1 MNYWFEVSFNIFGS
15 FYLTGLTVN
24 QMHQLF
30 SILEKERN
38 PAAIYEKWIKN
49 VPQLIPSIQSYTS
62 INLDDPNQRDNH
74 LFPLLKFNIYA
85 IDFWLDKM
93 VYPHESKIFE
103 QKLMCTTWDLCSEHM
118 QRVTG
123 FSGTNDTEHIL
134 PLPIAQNDLAELEN
148 TNENMRQVL
157 LRRENQSYDSLPA
170 NVSGTQILDWL
181 KNRKIPVLLDSGA
194 LMLELVNKEVAVEWL
209 KLMPEYE
216 AAVYFDAQDVL
227 QTIDRNGVI
236 NEFDSSIYRE
246 NLNRCLVYLD
256 DVHTR
261 GTDLKFPKN
270 WKACVT
276 LCGYITRDKTVQ
288 SCMRMRQ
295 LGHHHSIC
303 FLASHEANIR
313 IRKICGLSAEQ
324 QIINEHVI
332 EFIGANSK
340 QFETTNMVHWTV
352 ASLNYA
358 KKLVAHKLYENSTE
372 ETDLQKLY
380 RICVDEE
387 FTKLKETY
395 GDKRQALLTDIASS
409 KYDKL
414 IAQHKTSKEIRKFL
428 NDFKWSI
435 FDKLDAQAPN
445 VKQFSNALDEE
456 QEKELEQEVEEQRSV
471 ERVPRVK
478 PATPEIDK
486 RLESVVANGVTDHST
501 IEEMVKSNALYS
513 FGASLLQTKLFQ
525 PYKQNV
531 DAWAN
536 HLFVTRDFVRVLAD
550 ESLKSCDDFLRPVWW
565 IASIQS
571 SDNYYNKNI
580 LLLLSTYECEH
591 LLPFFRKS
599 TKSSL
604 FMYRARL
611 STYDRTLLNDSNLR
625 ITGMN
630 STQSTDID
638 LDDVVQ
644 IGMYACS
651 MYFDSEAEQNA
662 YCAFMALVPYP
673 RTPEQNKEHAN
684 GVITS
689 KGYVPL
695 EYRNRPEL
703 ISSCINKSKF
713 QSNPIQMAIELIEAR
728 YQTTLED
735 SHVAWILKQGKKQA
749 IGGASN

>member
-1 MNYWFEVSFNIFGS
+1 MVVLYIFVH
-15 FYLTGLTVN
+15 FHLTGLTVN
-24 QMHQLF
+24 QLHQLF

-38 PAAIYEKWIKN
+38 PVDIYEKWTRK
-49 VPQLIPSIQSYTS
+49 VPQLNPSIQSYTS

-74 LFPLLKFNIYA
+74 LFPLLKFNMYA

-103 QKLMCTTWDLCSEHM
+103 QKLMCTTWDLVSDHL
-118 QRVTG
+118 QHSVTG
-123 FSGTNDTEHIL
+123 FSGTNDTKDIL
-134 PLPIAQNDLAELEN
+134 PMPIAQNDLAELEN
-148 TNENMRQVL
+148 TNENMRKVL

-170 NVSGTQILDWL
+170 NVSGIQILRWL
-181 KNRKIPVLLDSGA
+181 MCKKIPVLLDSGA
-194 LMLELVNKEVAVEWL
+194 LMLELTNKDVAVEWL

-227 QTIDRNGVI
+227 QTIDRSGVI

-261 GTDLKFPKN
+261 GTDLKFPSG

-276 LCGYITRDKTVQ
+276 LCGDITRDKTVQ

-295 LGHHHSIC
+295 LGYHHSIC
-303 FLASHEANIR
+303 FLASHEANVR
-313 IRKICGLSAEQ
+313 IQKICGLSTENP
-324 QIINEHVI
+324 ITNEHVI
-332 EFIGANSK
+332 EFISNNSK

-358 KKLVAHKLYENSTE
+358 KKLVAHKLYENSAE
-372 ETDLQKLY
+372 KTDMQKLY
-380 RICVDEE
+380 RICVDDE
-387 FTKLKETY
+387 FIKLKETY
-395 GDKRQALLTDIASS
+395 GDKKQALLTDIASS

-414 IAQHKTSKEIRKFL
+414 IAQHKTNKEIRKWL
-428 NDFKWSI
+428 NDDVKWRI
-435 FDKLDAQAPN
+435 FDKLEAQAPD
-445 VKQFSNALDEE
+445 VLQFSNSLDEE

-471 ERVPRVK
+471 ERVPKVK
-478 PATPEIDK
+478 PATPEVDK
-486 RLESVVANGVTDHST
+486 RLQSVVANGITDYSA
-501 IEEMVKSNALYS
+501 IEEMIKSNALYS
-513 FGASLLQTKLFQ
+513 FGASLLHTRLFQ

-565 IASIQS
+565 IARIQS
-571 SDNYYNKNI
+571 NDTSKNI
-580 LLLLSTYECEH
+580 LLLLSTFECEH

-611 STYDRTLLNDSNLR
+611 SQYDRTLLNDSNLR

-630 STQSTDID
+630 STQAANVD
-638 LDDVVQ
+638 LDDIVQ

-662 YCAFMALVPYP
+662 YCAFMALIPNP

-684 GVITS
+684 GVIES
-689 KGYVPL
+689 KGYVPFQ
-695 EYRNRPEL
+695 YRNRPEL
-703 ISSCINKSKF
+703 ISSCVNKSKF

-728 YQTTLED
+728 HQTMLEG
-735 SHVAWILKQGKKQA
+735 SHVAWILKQGKKQPIKNA
-749 IGGASN
+749 NNL